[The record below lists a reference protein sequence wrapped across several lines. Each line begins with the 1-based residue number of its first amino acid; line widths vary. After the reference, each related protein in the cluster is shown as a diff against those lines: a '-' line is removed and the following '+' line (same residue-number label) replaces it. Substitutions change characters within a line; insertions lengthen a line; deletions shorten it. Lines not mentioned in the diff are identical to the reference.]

1 MSEIISFECQV
12 ISLLTEIRDELD
24 EKWGKIKIFRGGDYI
39 RYSYI

>member
-1 MSEIISFECQV
+1 MEK
-12 ISLLTEIRDELD
+12 IRLFWRVKHRYKCGKLD